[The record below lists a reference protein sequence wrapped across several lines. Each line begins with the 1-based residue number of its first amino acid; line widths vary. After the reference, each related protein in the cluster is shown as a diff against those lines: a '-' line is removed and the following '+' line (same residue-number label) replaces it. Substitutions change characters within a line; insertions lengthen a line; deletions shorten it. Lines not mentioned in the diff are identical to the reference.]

1 MKVQLRSFSHWLN
14 KAWKRNETKIKYHIR
29 SIVDSFVTGVL
40 LYLMANWGTFTA
52 SVSNLEWAAFAG
64 LLVAGLRSG
73 WKMASRPLFN
83 AIRSLYKALKRK

>member
-1 MKVQLRSFSHWLN
+1 MKFL
-14 KAWKRNETKIKYHIR
+14 KRFWSKHDEKILYHLR